1 MMGRMVLL
9 ALAAALPL
17 AGQRPAY
24 QDPAL
29 PSARRAQDLLARMT
43 IEEKFGQLYMLP
55 GDLAPDSSRF
65 RHGLF
70 GLQVA
75 ARGDRNDAA
84 AQLLQRDPSGSAGEV
99 ARRINA
105 TQRWFL
111 ERTRLGIPIIPFEEA
126 LHGLVQQG
134 ATVYPQAIG
143 LAATW
148 DTALMG
154 RVAAQIAQDAR
165 TRGVRQI
172 LSPVLNVVT
181 DVRWGRVE
189 ETYGEDPWLA
199 ARLGVAFVRAFES
212 AGVITTPKHF
222 VSNVGDGG
230 RDSYPTHFDQRYLDD
245 VIFPPFRAAFEAGAR
260 SVMASYNSVH
270 GEPATANRW
279 LLTETLRAAWGF
291 TGFVIADAGGTG
303 GANVLHFTAADYPDA
318 TRRAITAGLD
328 VIFQTS
334 WEHAPLF
341 RPAFLDGSIPPAVID
356 SAVVRVLRAKF
367 ELGLFDD
374 PYVDVAAAERTA
386 SAPASRAL
394 ATEAARASITL
405 LRNQHHTLPLDR
417 TTLRSLLVIGPDAV
431 EARFGGY
438 SGSGNA
444 PITILDGLRAIA
456 GTGVRVH
463 HLPGP
468 GRTGDSVVT
477 VPSSALRTRDG
488 APGLDGEYFDN
499 IRLEGAPRV
508 VRRDA
513 QVGFGWTLFAPDT
526 ALAWDWYSVRW
537 TGTLVAPATGY
548 LQLGVEGND
557 GYRLW
562 LDDSLL
568 IDQSARASYGRQLRR
583 VSVTAGRSYR
593 VRLEYVESSGNGRI
607 RLIWSEG
614 INPGLPMAKVVEAA
628 AEARRADA
636 VVIVVGIEEGEFQD
650 RASLALPGLQE
661 TLIRAVA
668 ATGRPVTVVV
678 VGGSAV
684 TMREWVDKVGAI
696 VNVWYPGETGGTA
709 VAEVLFGDV
718 NPAGRLPFTVPMTE
732 GQLPLPYLHLPT
744 GRGDDYADLTGQP
757 LFPFGHGLSYTT
769 FDYSGLEIAPL
780 GRERFEVRATIR
792 NSGARAGDEVV
803 QLYLRDELA
812 SVAQP
817 IVALQGFQRIHLAP
831 GATRVVRFLLDS
843 THLALTDTL
852 GRRIVEPGHFRVM
865 LGASSKDLRL
875 RGRFEVR

>member
-1 MMGRMVLL
+1 MIARPLLLLVL
-9 ALAAALPL
+9 ATLPL
-17 AGQRPAY
+17 AAQRPAY
-24 QDPAL
+24 RDPAL

-75 ARGDRNDAA
+75 ARGDRTDAA
-84 AQLLQRDPSGSAGEV
+84 AQVLQRDPSGSAGEV

-154 RVAAQIAQDAR
+154 RVAARIAQDAR

-189 ETYGEDPWLA
+189 ETYGEDPWLT
-199 ARLGVAFVRAFES
+199 ARLGVALVRAFES

-222 VSNVGDGG
+222 VANVGDGG

-260 SVMASYNSVH
+260 SVMASYNSVR

-367 ELGLFDD
+367 DLGLFDD
-374 PYVDVAAAERTA
+374 PYVDVAAAERSA
-386 SAPASRAL
+386 SDPASRAL

-405 LRNQHHTLPLDR
+405 LRNVHQTLPLDR
-417 TTLRSLLVIGPDAV
+417 ATLRSLAVIGPDAI
-431 EARFGGY
+431 EARLGGY
-438 SGSGNA
+438 SGTGNA
-444 PITILDGLRAIA
+444 PISILAGLRAAA
-456 GTGVRVH
+456 GPRVRVTH
-463 HLPGP
+463 VAGP
-468 GRTGDSVVT
+468 GRALDSLVT
-477 VPSSALRTRDG
+477 IPAAALRTRDG
-488 APGLDGEYFDN
+488 APGLDAEYFDN
-499 IRLEGAPRV
+499 IRFEGAPRV

-513 QVGFGWTLFAPDT
+513 QVSFGWTLFSPDT
-526 ALAWDWYSVRW
+526 TLAWDWYSVRW
-537 TGTLVAPATGY
+537 QGMLIAPASGTV
-548 LQLGVEGND
+548 QLGVEGND

-568 IDQSARASYGRQLRR
+568 IDQSARASHGVQTRR
-583 VSVTAGRSYR
+583 VTMTAGTRHR
-593 VRLEYVESSGNGRI
+593 LRLEYVESSGNGRV
-607 RLIWSEG
+607 RLVWDHAVRHDAPARI
-614 INPGLPMAKVVEAA
+614 
-628 AEARRADA
+628 AEAVAVARAADA
-636 VVIVVGIEEGEFQD
+636 VVIVAGIEEGEFRD
-650 RASLALPGLQE
+650 RASLALPGAQE

-668 ATGRPVTVVV
+668 ATGKPVTVVI

-684 TMREWVDKVGAI
+684 TMRQWIGDVGAV

-709 VAEVLFGDV
+709 VADVLFGDV

-780 GRERFEVRATIR
+780 GRDRFEVRATIR
-792 NSGARAGDEVV
+792 NSGARPGDEVV

-817 IVALQGFQRIHLAP
+817 IVALKGFQRIHLAP
-831 GATRVVRFLLDS
+831 GAARVVRFLLDS

>member
-1 MMGRMVLL
+1 MIARTMLL
-9 ALAAALPL
+9 ALCATLPL
-17 AGQRPAY
+17 TAQRPAY

-29 PSARRAQDLLARMT
+29 SSARRAQDLLARMT

-70 GLQVA
+70 GLQIA
-75 ARGDRNDAA
+75 ARGDRRDAA
-84 AQLLQRDPSGSAGEV
+84 AQLLERDPSGSAGEV

-105 TQRWFL
+105 TQRWFR

-143 LAATW
+143 LAASW
-148 DTALMG
+148 DTALVA
-154 RVAAQIAQDAR
+154 RVAARIAEDAR
-165 TRGVRQI
+165 SRGVRQV

-189 ETYGEDPWLA
+189 ETYGEDPWLS
-199 ARLGVAFVRAFES
+199 ARLGSAFVRAIES

-260 SVMASYNSVH
+260 SVMASYNSIR

-291 TGFVIADAGGTG
+291 QGFVIADAGGTG

-341 RPAFLDGSIPPAVID
+341 RPAFLDGSIPSAVID

-367 ELGLFDD
+367 DLGLFEN

-386 SAPASRAL
+386 SDPASRAL

-405 LRNQHHTLPLDR
+405 LRNARQTLPFDR
-417 TTLRSLLVIGPDAV
+417 TTVRSLAVIGPDAV
-431 EARFGGY
+431 EARLGGY

-444 PITILDGLRAIA
+444 PISILDGLRAVA
-456 GTGVRVH
+456 GTEVRINYVA
-463 HLPGP
+463 GP
-468 GRTGDSVVT
+468 GRGLDSLVT
-477 VPSSALRTRDG
+477 VPSSALRTPDG
-488 APGLDGEYFDN
+488 QSGLRAEYFDN

-513 QVGFGWTLFAPDT
+513 QVNFGWTLFSPDT

-537 TGTLVAPATGY
+537 EGELVAPASGPV
-548 LQLGVEGND
+548 QLGVEGND

-562 LDDSLL
+562 LDGRLL
-568 IDQSARASYGRQLRR
+568 IDQSARASYGTQTRT
-583 VSVTAGRSYR
+583 VTMIAGTRHR
-593 VRLEYVESSGNGRI
+593 LRLEYVEASGNGRV
-607 RLIWSEG
+607 RLVWDHGVARDAPARIT
-614 INPGLPMAKVVEAA
+614 EAVTA
-628 AEARRADA
+628 ARGADA
-636 VVIVVGIEEGEFQD
+636 VVIVAGVEEGEFRD
-650 RASLALPGLQE
+650 RASLALPGAQE
-661 TLIRAVA
+661 ALIRAVA
-668 ATGRPVTVVV
+668 ATGKLVTVVV

-684 TMREWVDKVGAI
+684 TMRPWINEVGA
-696 VNVWYPGETGGTA
+696 VLNAWYPGETGGTA

-769 FDYSGLEIAPL
+769 FEYSGLTITPL
-780 GRERFEVRATIR
+780 RRDRFEIQATIR
-792 NSGARAGDEVV
+792 NSGSRAGDEVV

-817 IVALQGFQRIHLAP
+817 IVALKGFQRIHLAP
-831 GATRVVRFLLDS
+831 GASRVVRFLLDS

-852 GRRIVEPGHFRVM
+852 GRRVVEPGSFRVM